1 MLIRRSFA
9 PYRAISP
16 WQEVENFR
24 RLANRFPG
32 AHARPGYPVLNVWTN
47 EDGAIAEAKLPGV
60 NPKDIDISVEG
71 ETVTIAGNRTAAELE
86 DGEKDLR
93 GEKYLRRE
101 RRYGKFNRS
110 FELPFAIET
119 DAVEATFKN
128 GILRISL
135 PKAEADKPKKI
146 AVKTA

>member
-32 AHARPGYPVLNVWTN
+32 AYARPGYPVLNVWTN

-60 NPKDIDISVEG
+60 NPEDIDISIEE

-86 DGEKDLR
+86 D

>member
-9 PYRAISP
+9 PYRRAISP
-16 WQEVENFR
+16 RREAENFW
-24 RLANRFPG
+24 RLANTFPG
-32 AHARPGYPVLNVWTN
+32 AHARPGFPVLNVWMN

-60 NPKDIDISVEG
+60 NPEEIDISVEG

-86 DGEKDLR
+86 DGEK
-93 GEKYLRRE
+93 YLRRE
-101 RRYGKFNRS
+101 RRNGNFSRS
-110 FELPFAIET
+110 FELPFAVET
-119 DAVEATFKN
+119 NAVEATFKN
-128 GILRISL
+128 GILHISL